1 MIKNNRILMKNWI
14 EKEQHS
20 KDDIQSLNEILKIPK
35 FICSLLLQRNI
46 NSLEKAKQFFRPNL
60 DLLHDPF
67 LMKDMLKVV
76 ELIEA
81 SKTKKI
87 MILGDYDVDG
97 TTSTAMLFKYFDNKG
112 FNISYYIP
120 DRYKEGYGVSLE
132 SIEYAEKNNFSL
144 IVTVDCGIKALTQV
158 DLAKS
163 KGIDVIICD
172 HHLPGEKLP
181 NAYGIVNPKQLGC
194 EYPFKDL
201 CGCGIAYKLI
211 TAHNLTSKTPTDIY
225 NYLDFVALATI
236 SDMMPLI
243 DENRLMVFYGLKILN
258 TKPRVGLR
266 NFLRSLN
273 NKVDESK
280 VSFNIG
286 PRINAAGRM
295 KNGKIIVDL
304 LIEEDLDRANRLS
317 NEIEFLNQNRRK
329 IEKNV
334 VEDAEHQINDKSF
347 TNTVYS
353 KEWNKGVLGIVAS
366 RLIEKSYKP
375 TIVMTD
381 SDEELLTGSV
391 RSVKGF
397 DVYEALL
404 KCKENIYQFGGHKY
418 AAGLKVKKSKF
429 EQFKLQFE
437 NTVNNTVKGEM
448 FYKKFLYDLLIDF
461 SEINYN
467 YIKILSRMSP
477 FGLGNKRP
485 VFRTNDCTIN
495 EKLKFVGKES
505 QIVKSTIIDSLGNK
519 LPFICFDKKDQLID
533 LNSKFDILYTI
544 SINSFSDKNQVELT
558 IKEINLKK

>member
-1 MIKNNRILMKNWI
+1 MKNWI
-14 EKEQHS
+14 EKEQPS

-76 ELIEA
+76 ELIKA

-97 TTSTAMLFKYFDNKG
+97 TTSTAMLFKYFDNIG

-163 KGIDVIICD
+163 KGIEVIICD

-211 TAHNLTSKTPTDIY
+211 TAHNLTSETPTDIY

-243 DENRLMVFYGLKILN
+243 DENRVMVFHGLKEIN
-258 TKPRVGLR
+258 NNPRLGLR
-266 NFLRSLN
+266 NFMKSNN

-280 VSFNIG
+280 ISFNIG

-304 LIEEDLDRANRLS
+304 LVEEDPNNAMSLS
-317 NEIEFLNQNRRK
+317 NEVEFLNSKRRVT
-329 IEKNV
+329 EKDVFENV
-334 VEDAEHQINDKSF
+334 VEKIDHSK
-347 TNTVYS
+347 YS
-353 KEWNKGVLGIVAS
+353 NIIYGKNWSTGVLGIVAS
-366 RLIEKSYKP
+366 RIIEKSYKP
-375 TIVMTD
+375 TIIITD
-381 SDEELLTGSV
+381 FDQELLTGSV
-391 RSVKGF
+391 RSVSGF
-397 DVYEALL
+397 NVYDALV
-404 KCKENIYQFGGHKY
+404 KCEKYLHQFGGHKF
-418 AAGLKVKKSKF
+418 AAGVKIEKSKLNLFSELF
-429 EQFKLQFE
+429 EK
-437 NTVNNTVKGEM
+437 TVKETVDGNM
-448 FYKKFLYDLLIDF
+448 FERKHKYDLEVSF
-461 SEINYN
+461 SELTINN
-467 YIKILSRMSP
+467 LKILTRMAP
-477 FGLGNKRP
+477 FGLENRRP
-485 VFRTNDCTIN
+485 VFRTNNCHFSNDLNFI
-495 EKLKFVGKES
+495 GKES
-505 QIVKSTIIDSLGNK
+505 QIVKSIISDSSGSCVQ
-519 LPFICFDKKDQLID
+519 FISFNHKDKIIS
-533 LNSKFDILYTI
+533 LNSEFDILYTVD
-544 SINSFSDKNQVELT
+544 INRYSGKET
-558 IKEINLKK
+558 IEITLKEIGTK